1 MRREVG
7 ATPVWFRQMY
17 RSVIGKVSAIFAY
30 SLNIL
35 FLFFFLD
42 NNQKKIE
49 YKVNLDEVV
58 FVCLKLVETFR
69 KNE

>member
-1 MRREVG
+1 
-7 ATPVWFRQMY
+7 MY
-17 RSVIGKVSAIFAY
+17 RSVIGKVSAIFAN

>member
-1 MRREVG
+1 
-7 ATPVWFRQMY
+7 MY
-17 RSVIGKVSAIFAY
+17 RSVIGKVSAIFAN

-58 FVCLKLVETFR
+58 IVCLKLVETFR